1 MKRIFLATSK
11 DEAPD
16 KIAEWKR
23 AIEALVPGVT
33 VVDGLSD
40 WNENFG
46 RCGGWNGW
54 AEDVATGRTLEGR
67 PRFDAIVC
75 PQTAVGRA
83 TYQIVQLALDVGKP
97 VIHLR
102 RDGATLRVT
111 GIVCDDPDSWKAGWS
126 LVIEPG
132 TR

>member
-1 MKRIFLATSK
+1 MNVFLATAK
-11 DEAPD
+11 GDDPARVEGLKAELATQLPD
-16 KIAEWKR
+16 ATI
-23 AIEALVPGVT
+23 
-33 VVDGLSD
+33 VDGATD
-40 WNENFG
+40 WRENFS
-46 RCGGWNGW
+46 RCGGWPGW
-54 AEDVATGRTLEGR
+54 VQDVAQGRTLGGR

-83 TYQIVQLALDVGKP
+83 TYQIVQRALETRKP
-97 VIHLR
+97 VIYLR
-102 RDGATLRVT
+102 RDGVALRVI